1 MADHSERY
9 SESSFWRK
17 TARVGRRAGREVLEK
32 SLWLYFA
39 MQKQDCPAWA
49 KTAIVGALGYFILP
63 IDAIPDFIPLLG
75 FTDDLGVLAGAVA
88 TVAKQIDGEVKEK
101 AEAKLKAWGM

>member
-17 TARVGRRAGREVLEK
+17 TARAGRRAGREVLEK

-49 KTAIVGALGYFILP
+49 KTAIVGALGYFIFP
-63 IDAIPDFIPLLG
+63 IDAIPDFIPLMG